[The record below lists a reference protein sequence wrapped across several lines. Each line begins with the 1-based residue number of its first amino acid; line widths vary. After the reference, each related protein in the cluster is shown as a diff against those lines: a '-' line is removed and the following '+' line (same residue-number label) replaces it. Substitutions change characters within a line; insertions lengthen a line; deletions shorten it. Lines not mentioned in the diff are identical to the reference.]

1 MDVVFTCSADIFCGY
16 IAVLV
21 LGFSTQD
28 VFQVHLGSVQLG
40 FGRGFVRSG
49 QWGGAQCGVGQS
61 ADNTFFTVN
70 HDRFAAV
77 RCVFA
82 DGHFLGQAEVDRFAC
97 TACGNDV
104 LVFACVGNGIAQV
117 HFFRRP
123 VVRNNVQTFSHF
135 FAYFVQCVLNGA
147 YGRMFRAV
155 RFGNGKARRCN
166 LSGCRINVGVQRFGY
181 WVQLADVHSVSIRR
195 TFGYAGNFVAAVVQ
209 TVFGQGY
216 GRACRTVGNV
226 QTVGRQ
232 YAVARG
238 HFRRNQSCI
247 RQRAVACFQG
257 SRSYTIQRN
266 IVIQLDGNIVVV
278 CRSGNVVAAFNADS
292 LTQFFA

>member
-1 MDVVFTCSADIFCGY
+1 MDGVFTCSADIFCGY

-40 FGRGFVRSG
+40 FGRGFVRSC
-49 QWGGAQCGVGQS
+49 QWSSTQCSVAQS
-61 ADNTFFTVN
+61 AHCAGRTVN
-70 HDRFAAV
+70 ADRFATVLSDFNGVGKFQLYAAFGGFADNVAV
-77 RCVFA
+77 AFDVDCVAQCVFVA
-82 DGHFLGQAEVDRFAC
+82 AFCATNVDAF
-97 TACGNDV
+97 G
-104 LVFACVGNGIAQV
+104 
-117 HFFRRP
+117 
-123 VVRNNVQTFSHF
+123 HF
-135 FAYFVQCVLNGA
+135 FAYFVQCFLNGA

-166 LSGCRINVGVQRFGY
+166 LSGCLINVGVQRFGY
-181 WVQLADVHSVSIRR
+181 WVQLADVHCVGIRR
-195 TFGYAGNFVAAVVQ
+195 TFGYVGNFVAAVVQ
-209 TVFGQGY
+209 TVFGQGHR
-216 GRACRTVGNV
+216 RACRTVGNV
-226 QTVGRQ
+226 QTVVAQ
-232 YAVARG
+232 YAVARSD
-238 HFRRNQSCI
+238 FRCNQSCI

-266 IVIQLDGNIVVV
+266 IVIQLDGNIVAV